1 MKILLGLEP
10 PPGTTKMKSRAA
22 RKAGLNLSWILDQ
35 LKLLKASWNLNP
47 FRKKV
52 SELLGEDM
60 EELAYSYGI
69 PVEAMQRSGR

>member
-1 MKILLGLEP
+1 
-10 PPGTTKMKSRAA
+10 MKSRAA

-69 PVEAMQRSGR
+69 PVEAMQRSGQ

>member
-1 MKILLGLEP
+1 MN
-10 PPGTTKMKSRAA
+10 SRAA
-22 RKAGLNLSWILDQ
+22 RKTGLNLSWILDQ
-35 LKLLKASWNLNP
+35 LKVLKASWNLNP